1 MNRIDEAIEKF
12 GLPKEEYRIRGLILF
27 DYYLTKYRQIAAQRF
42 TNIKQINIGR
52 KAMTNFFLVCL
63 SSVSETDYGL
73 FEVFRRFGIICGWQ
87 QRLVSAT
94 YIDAERL
101 GSMIPNHHTL
111 NGCWVVRK
119 GKYRHRIW
127 EALGEQSI
135 SELIGTSSLAQ
146 YAKMIDDGIE
156 NIIAKMP
163 NNYLIEFKNNGSEQK
178 EWIDWLTFTAQMH
191 FVEDVSRSI
200 YKRSYDIREL
210 VTIEEAYEDK
220 KLLLQNL

>member
-1 MNRIDEAIEKF
+1 MNRIDEAIAKF

-27 DYYLTKYRQIAAQRF
+27 DYYLTKYRQLVTQRF
-42 TNIKQINIGR
+42 TDIKQINIGR

-156 NIIAKMP
+156 NVIAKMP
-163 NNYLIEFKNNGSEQK
+163 NNYLIEFKNNGIEQK
-178 EWIDWLTFTAQMH
+178 EWIDWLTFTSQMH
-191 FVEDVSRSI
+191 VVEDVSRGI

-210 VTIEEAYEDK
+210 VTVEEVYKDK
-220 KLLLQNL
+220 QLLMQNL